1 MCVRNF
7 SVQQNLQITL
17 LIGASSVLPR
27 IASRVIHRL
36 QLFNCFCL
44 ITGFDRKITVQLPYE
59 ASLSPA
65 FDGRRNVVALGYVCS
80 TQPRDLTPQARHQP
94 PWSVEIPCRT
104 IVRLGRTTAV
114 WLFVQSTAGINRVFT
129 TQPVLCRSTRET
141 EVSLVLLRGNML
153 THEEALFVHR
163 ISFNIGV

>member
-36 QLFNCFCL
+36 QLFNCFYL
-44 ITGFDRKITVQLPYE
+44 ITRFDRKITVQLPE
-59 ASLSPA
+59 EGSLSPA
-65 FDGRRNVVALGYVCS
+65 FDGRRNVVALVYVCYNV
-80 TQPRDLTPQARHQP
+80 PRDLTPQARHHLP
-94 PWSVEIPCRT
+94 CSVEIPYRT

-114 WLFVQSTAGINRVFT
+114 WLFVQSTLGINRVFYD
-129 TQPVLCRSTRET
+129 PTRT
-141 EVSLVLLRGNML
+141 LPLN
-153 THEEALFVHR
+153 
-163 ISFNIGV
+163 

>member
-36 QLFNCFCL
+36 QLFNCFFL
-44 ITGFDRKITVQLPYE
+44 ITGFDRKITVQLPKQGG
-59 ASLSPA
+59 LSPA
-65 FDGRRNVVALGYVCS
+65 FDGRRNVVALGYVCYYV
-80 TQPRDLTPQARHQP
+80 PRDLTPQARHHP
-94 PWSVEIPCRT
+94 LWSVEIPYRT

-114 WLFVQSTAGINRVFT
+114 WQFFQSALGINRVFT
-129 TQPVLCRSTRET
+129 TQPVLCRSTSET
-141 EVSLVLLRGNML
+141 
-153 THEEALFVHR
+153 
-163 ISFNIGV
+163 